1 MLIPPRNSGILQLF
15 KFCPESLF
23 LLWSVELFSF
33 WYKPESSVGAGK
45 GTSFLRLKERII
57 TNYLEKCP
65 HISLL
70 TEVWK
75 KFCFVVLFSNVIWYF
90 DVYIVYSF
98 SSYNLY
104 AMLVFWWENWAQV
117 KMLYVALLLL
127 NILPLHFS
135 SQLLLS

>member
-1 MLIPPRNSGILQLF
+1 MLISPRNSGILQLF
-15 KFCPESLF
+15 KFCPGSLF

-33 WYKPESSVGAGK
+33 WKQCWGRQRYL
-45 GTSFLRLKERII
+45 FFCLKERII

-75 KFCFVVLFSNVIWYF
+75 KFCFVVLFSNVIWNF
-90 DVYIVYSF
+90 DVYVVYSF